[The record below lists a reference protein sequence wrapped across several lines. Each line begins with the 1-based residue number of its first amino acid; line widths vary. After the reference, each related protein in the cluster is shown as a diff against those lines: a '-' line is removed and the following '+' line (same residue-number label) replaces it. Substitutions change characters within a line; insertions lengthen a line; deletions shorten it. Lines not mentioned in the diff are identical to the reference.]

1 MSNRYG
7 LLLLIPASLLASC
20 ASTRIPGEYARV
32 SIAPSFSSSSVHTVA
47 MLPLALEG
55 KPTQQTDRLTGDRLA
70 SRLLDLGF
78 RVIDQTR
85 LESEAASRKIDLTK
99 PLSERDLR
107 DLAAA
112 LSVDGYV
119 TGNIS
124 WQYLP
129 AHSESN
135 PDVIHTTHTEIK
147 TVKDKDGKTRNDTI
161 VVRDEVPTVRQSSTE
176 GQYVVTGES
185 IKLLSASSGEVLIGG
200 YAPSGGYD
208 MTDEIVDAIRE
219 RLFPRP
225 KN

>member
-1 MSNRYG
+1 MSNRYS
-7 LLLLIPASLLASC
+7 LLLLSSALLASC
-20 ASTRIPGEYARV
+20 ATTRIPGEYAHV
-32 SIAPSFSSSSVHTVA
+32 SIAPSFSTATVHTIA
-47 MLPLALEG
+47 MLPLTLEG
-55 KPTQQTDRLTGDRLA
+55 KPTQQEDRITADRLA

-85 LESEAASRKIDLTK
+85 IQAEATSRKIDLAK
-99 PLSERDLR
+99 PLSERDLHE
-107 DLAAA
+107 LASA
-112 LSVDGYV
+112 LNVDGYV

-124 WQYLP
+124 WQYIP

-135 PDVIHTTHTEIK
+135 PEMMHTTHTEIK
-147 TVKDKDGKTRNDTI
+147 TLKDKDGKTRNDTV

-200 YAPSGGYD
+200 YAPRGGYD